1 MYQHQRAKQPE
12 WLCCPGDINA
22 GLSTEQM
29 FSALLRWKGMFTV
42 KITLHMFLISL
53 LQKHLGEIHRADLQV
68 YYLLR
73 RPIGSCAG
81 TKMVVTLC
89 AINSLYTFE
98 FCNGR
103 LSKAHFLHQWGL
115 SHCFSQWPRSLSTGS
130 PLRDWEWGGVMGEK
144 SWSII
149 TAKFL
154 WTQDRTTF
162 AFTICDTLKYA
173 LHRHMTSSRQVW
185 QIIFYIHLWAKSV
198 WQYLKKNFFTSLS
211 NHRKITSESCT
222 SAVREKM
229 PCGAWGHRCIPTSN

>member
-1 MYQHQRAKQPE
+1 MYQHQRAKQLE
-12 WLCCPGDINA
+12 WLCCPRDINA

-98 FCNGR
+98 FCNKTEQSTLFTPVRTDLVTVSANGPGAGKASQSVHREPFER
-103 LSKAHFLHQWGL
+103 LRVRWCNGGEVLVHYYSKV
-115 SHCFSQWPRSLSTGS
+115 SV
-130 PLRDWEWGGVMGEK
+130 D
-144 SWSII
+144 
-149 TAKFL
+149 
-154 WTQDRTTF
+154 
-162 AFTICDTLKYA
+162 
-173 LHRHMTSSRQVW
+173 SR
-185 QIIFYIHLWAKSV
+185 
-198 WQYLKKNFFTSLS
+198 
-211 NHRKITSESCT
+211 
-222 SAVREKM
+222 
-229 PCGAWGHRCIPTSN
+229 